1 MGLQGVRPHHSH
13 LPRGLDVAAVAERER
28 IERLRQRLGKRD
40 RIALEA
46 GRWIQA
52 GVLVPL
58 LTRPSGVEV
67 LFTRRTDTVLTHK
80 GQISFPGGAQEPG
93 DGSPVAAALRESY
106 EEIGLDPAAA
116 DVLGQLDDVPTM
128 VSGFVITPIVG
139 TLGIDPATLTPA
151 PLEVKNLLVVPL
163 RRLLEPAV
171 HRTEDRVAGGLPFT
185 VHYFTVDEDIIWGA
199 TGRILDQFLEI
210 WQAL

>member
-1 MGLQGVRPHHSH
+1 MGLQGMRPHHPH
-13 LPRGLDVAAVAERER
+13 LPRGLDVAPVAELER
-28 IERLRQRLGKRD
+28 IERLRRRLGERD
-40 RIALEA
+40 RVAIEA

-80 GQISFPGGAQEPG
+80 GQISFPGGAQESG
-93 DGSPVAAALRESY
+93 DRSPVEAALRESY
-106 EEIGLDPAAA
+106 EEIGLDPAHV

-128 VSGFVITPIVG
+128 VSGFVITPVVG
-139 TLGIDPATLTPA
+139 M
-151 PLEVKNLLVVPL
+151 LEIKSLLVVPL
-163 RRLLEPAV
+163 RRLLDPAV
-171 HRTEDRVAGGLPFT
+171 HRTEDRVADGMHFT
-185 VHYFTVDEDIIWGA
+185 VHYFTIDDDIIWGA
-199 TGRILDQFLEI
+199 TGRILDQFLQI

>member
-1 MGLQGVRPHHSH
+1 M
-13 LPRGLDVAAVAERER
+13 
-28 IERLRQRLGKRD
+28 
-40 RIALEA
+40 
-46 GRWIQA
+46 
-52 GVLVPL
+52 
-58 LTRPSGVEV
+58 

-106 EEIGLDPAAA
+106 EEIGLDPAAV
-116 DVLGQLDDVPTM
+116 DVLGQLDDVPTV

-163 RRLLEPAV
+163 RRLLDPAV
-171 HRTEDRVAGGLPFT
+171 HRTADRVADGLHFT
-185 VHYFTVDEDIIWGA
+185 VHYFTIDDDIIWGA

>member
-1 MGLQGVRPHHSH
+1 MGLQGMRPHHSH
-13 LPRGLDVAAVAERER
+13 LPRGLDVAAVVERER
-28 IERLRQRLGKRD
+28 IERLRRRLGERN
-40 RIALEA
+40 RLALEA

-106 EEIGLDPAAA
+106 EEIGLDPAAV
-116 DVLGQLDDVPTM
+116 DVLGQLDDVPTV

-163 RRLLEPAV
+163 RRLLEPGV
-171 HRTEDRVAGGLPFT
+171 HRTEDRVADGLHFT
-185 VHYFTVDEDIIWGA
+185 VHYFTVDDDIIWGA

>member
-1 MGLQGVRPHHSH
+1 MGLQGMRPHHPH
-13 LPRGLDVAAVAERER
+13 LPRGLDVAPVAELER
-28 IERLRQRLGKRD
+28 IERLRRRLGERD
-40 RIALEA
+40 RVAIEA

-80 GQISFPGGAQEPG
+80 GQISFPGGAQESG
-93 DGSPVAAALRESY
+93 DRSPVEAALRESY
-106 EEIGLDPAAA
+106 EEIGLDPAHV

-128 VSGFVITPIVG
+128 VSGFVITPVVG
-139 TLGIDPATLTPA
+139 MLEIDPATLTPA
-151 PLEVKNLLVVPL
+151 PLEVRSLLVVPL
-163 RRLLEPAV
+163 RRLLDPAV
-171 HRTEDRVAGGLPFT
+171 HRTEDRVADEMHFT
-185 VHYFTVDEDIIWGA
+185 VHYFTIDDDIIWGA